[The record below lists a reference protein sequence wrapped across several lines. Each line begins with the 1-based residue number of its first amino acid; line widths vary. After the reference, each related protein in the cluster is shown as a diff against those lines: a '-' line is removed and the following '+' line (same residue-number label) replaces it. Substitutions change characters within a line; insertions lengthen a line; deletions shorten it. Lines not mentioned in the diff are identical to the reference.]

1 MREKIQRRKWFSQC
15 WLSIQCSWPTQVYL
29 CLDFYIFFH
38 FGVDAIWPQYSL
50 IYDNGTTFILWFC
63 FAAAVRLFAHHFHS
77 DFFLSVT
84 SFPLF
89 YKIDLSQN
97 WWIGNRMQKFTFISL
112 YFLDWLGDWDIVL
125 QLYHFS
131 FPRTCQNALYVSLN
145 NSRAKRS
152 LRDYLS
158 PYSQRFIIKKFRL
171 KWFKSEVTN
180 SNIYM
185 IQARILRQ

>member
-1 MREKIQRRKWFSQC
+1 MVFPVLAFNTVLTTNTGISVFGFLYILPFWSWC
-15 WLSIQCSWPTQVYL
+15 HLTSIFIDLPYWHHIYFMVLFCSCSEVVYL
-29 CLDFYIFFH
+29 LIIF
-38 FGVDAIWPQYSL
+38 IQ
-50 IYDNGTTFILWFC
+50 I
-63 FAAAVRLFAHHFHS
+63 
-77 DFFLSVT
+77 FLSVT

-89 YKIDLSQN
+89 YKIDLAQN